1 GDLNTSVREYHNAL
15 RLGRYHEAS
24 RFLKPGDQ
32 QAFLGGYEELGDDF
46 AIVEVNPKVVS
57 LGKDGKTAWSETE
70 IRWYRMPDMTIR
82 KDNVKATWEYREGN
96 DSWIIVERDIQADK
110 KHKRRHRRSSTTA
123 KTPKATTTTEP
134 DSSKDAEGKPETLP

>member
-1 GDLNTSVREYHNAL
+1 
-15 RLGRYHEAS
+15 
-24 RFLKPGDQ
+24 
-32 QAFLGGYEELGDDF
+32 
-46 AIVEVNPKVVS
+46 
-57 LGKDGKTAWSETE
+57 
-70 IRWYRMPDMTIR
+70 
-82 KDNVKATWEYREGN
+82 WEYREGN